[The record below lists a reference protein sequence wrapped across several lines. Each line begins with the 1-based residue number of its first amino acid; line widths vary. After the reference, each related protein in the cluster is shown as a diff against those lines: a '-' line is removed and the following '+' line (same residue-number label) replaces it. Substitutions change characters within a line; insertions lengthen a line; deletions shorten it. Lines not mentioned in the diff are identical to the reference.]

1 MERIFNW
8 GIYPTIDAECTTL
21 NAVDKVAAYVRTT
34 DAFIPRGNGRCY
46 GDSALQPKILSTL
59 ALNKFLS
66 FDTVNG
72 IIKTEA
78 GVLLSEILEV
88 IVPKGFF
95 LPVTPGTKFIT
106 MGGAVASNIHG
117 KNHHK
122 DGAISQYIECFDLMI
137 ESGEIVCC
145 SRTENTEH
153 FINTIGGMGLTG
165 VVLTV
170 TLRLKKIETSYI
182 KQKAVKAK
190 NIHAILDYFEQYQ
203 HYTYSVAW
211 IDCLSKGDSLGRSIL
226 MLGEHATPLDL
237 QAQQAKQ
244 PLQLHSAK
252 QIDVPFMFPA
262 FALNELSIKAF
273 NFLYY
278 NKQRQQEINNVVH
291 YNPYFYPLDILTNWN
306 RIYGKNGFTQYQFAI
321 PFENGREGLIKIL
334 TKIADSGCGSFLAV
348 LKTFGKGD
356 AFSSPLSFPIEG
368 FTLALDF
375 KVSPKVFALLD
386 ELDKVVLDYGGRL
399 YLTKDARMT
408 SATFHQSY
416 GTAFSHST
424 KFQSLQSNRLTI

>member
-8 GIYPTIDAECTTL
+8 GIYPTIDAEVTTL
-21 NAVDKVAAYVRTT
+21 NDSAKAAAFVKNT

-46 GDSALQPKILSTL
+46 GDSALQSKIFSTL

-78 GVLLSEILEV
+78 GVLLSEVLEV

-122 DGAISQYIECFDLMI
+122 DGAISQYIDCFDLMI
-137 ESGEIVCC
+137 ETGAIVQC
-145 SRTENTEH
+145 SRTENVEL
-153 FINTIGGMGLTG
+153 FVNTIGGMGLTG
-165 VVLTV
+165 VILTI

-182 KQKAVKAK
+182 KQKAIKAK

-211 IDCLSKGDSLGRSIL
+211 IDCLSKGYSLGRSIL
-226 MLGEHATPLDL
+226 MLGEHATVAELNTE
-237 QAQQAKQ
+237 QNKQ

-278 NKQRQQEINNVVH
+278 NKQQQQEINNVVH

-321 PFENGREGLIKIL
+321 PFENGREALIKIL

-356 AFSSPLSFPIEG
+356 AFSSSLSFPIEG
-368 FTLALDF
+368 YTLALDF

-386 ELDKVVLDYGGRL
+386 ELDKIVLEYGGRL

-408 SATFHQSY
+408 SATFHQAY

>member
-8 GIYPTIDAECTTL
+8 GIYPTIDAEVTTL
-21 NAVDKVAAYVRTT
+21 STIDKVAAYVKTT

-46 GDSALQPKILSTL
+46 GDSALQPKIFSTL

-66 FDTVNG
+66 FDVVNG

-78 GVLLSEILEV
+78 GVLLSEILDV
-88 IVPKGFF
+88 VVPKGFF

-122 DGAISQYIECFDLMI
+122 DGAISQYIECFDLMV
-137 ESGEIVCC
+137 ESGEILRC
-145 SRTENTEH
+145 SRTENTTL
-153 FINTIGGMGLTG
+153 FINAIGGMGLTG

-182 KQKAVKAK
+182 KQKAIKAK

-211 IDCLSKGDSLGRSIL
+211 IDCLSKGDNLGRSIL
-226 MLGEHATPLDL
+226 MLGEHATPSDL
-237 QAQQAKQ
+237 NAQQAKQ
-244 PLQLHSAK
+244 PLQLHSSK

-356 AFSSPLSFPIEG
+356 EYSSALSFPIEG
-368 FTLALDF
+368 YTLALDF

-386 ELDKVVLDYGGRL
+386 ELDKIVLDYGGRL

>member
-8 GIYPTIDAECTTL
+8 GIYPTINAEVTTL
-21 NAVDKVAAYVRTT
+21 NDVVKATEFVKNTN
-34 DAFIPRGNGRCY
+34 AFIPRGNGRCY
-46 GDSALQPKILSTL
+46 GDSALQPKIFSTL

-72 IIKTEA
+72 IVKTEA

-137 ESGEIVCC
+137 ETGEIVQC
-145 SRTENTEH
+145 SRTENVEL
-153 FINTIGGMGLTG
+153 FVNTIGGMGLTG
-165 VVLTV
+165 VVLSV

-182 KQKAVKAK
+182 KQKAIKAK

-226 MLGEHATPLDL
+226 MLGEHATVAELNVE
-237 QAQQAKQ
+237 QSKQ
-244 PLQLHSAK
+244 PLQLHSSK

-356 AFSSPLSFPIEG
+356 EYSSALSFPIEG
-368 FTLALDF
+368 YTLALDF
-375 KVSPKVFALLD
+375 KVSPKVFILLD
-386 ELDKVVLDYGGRL
+386 ELDKIVLDYGGRL

-416 GTAFSHST
+416 GTAFSHSN

>member
-8 GIYPTIDAECTTL
+8 GIYPTINAEVTTL
-21 NAVDKVAAYVRTT
+21 NDVVKATEFVKNTN
-34 DAFIPRGNGRCY
+34 AFIPRGNGRCY
-46 GDSALQPKILSTL
+46 GDSALQPKIFSTL

-72 IIKTEA
+72 IVKTEA

-137 ESGEIVCC
+137 ETGEIVQC
-145 SRTENTEH
+145 SRTENVEL
-153 FINTIGGMGLTG
+153 FVNTIGGMGLTG
-165 VVLTV
+165 VVLSV

-182 KQKAVKAK
+182 KQKAIKAK

-226 MLGEHATPLDL
+226 MLGEHATVAELNVE
-237 QAQQAKQ
+237 QSKQ
-244 PLQLHSAK
+244 PLQLHSSK

-278 NKQRQQEINNVVH
+278 NKQRQQEVNNVVH

-356 AFSSPLSFPIEG
+356 EYSSALSFPIEG
-368 FTLALDF
+368 YTLALDF
-375 KVSPKVFALLD
+375 KVSPKVFILMD
-386 ELDKVVLDYGGRL
+386 ELDKIVLEYGGRL

-408 SATFHQSY
+408 SATFRQSY
-416 GTAFSHST
+416 GTAFSHPA

>member
-1 MERIFNW
+1 
-8 GIYPTIDAECTTL
+8 
-21 NAVDKVAAYVRTT
+21 
-34 DAFIPRGNGRCY
+34 
-46 GDSALQPKILSTL
+46 
-59 ALNKFLS
+59 
-66 FDTVNG
+66 
-72 IIKTEA
+72 
-78 GVLLSEILEV
+78 
-88 IVPKGFF
+88 
-95 LPVTPGTKFIT
+95 

-182 KQKAVKAK
+182 NQKAIKAK

-226 MLGEHATPLDL
+226 MLGEHANVAELNTE
-237 QAQQAKQ
+237 QSKQ

-278 NKQRQQEINNVVH
+278 NKQQQQEINNVVH

-368 FTLALDF
+368 YTLALDF

-386 ELDKVVLDYGGRL
+386 ELDKIVLEYGGRL
-399 YLTKDARMT
+399 YLTKDARMA
-408 SATFHQSY
+408 SSTFHQSY
-416 GTAFSHST
+416 GIAFSHST